1 MQQRLSGVNVEFSLA
16 WLLQPISV
24 ETFLNDIWAETHYH
38 IKRGCPGYFDGL
50 LPGPSTADEL
60 LELFRREPSAVRLV
74 KGRDKKGSDNYLLVD
89 GSLDVVG
96 IRNDFADGYTI
107 VLDGVE
113 QSVRA
118 VGTLARSMEVE
129 LNFPIQVNTYIT
141 PPGQTGL
148 APHYDDHDVLI
159 LQIQG
164 AKIWHLYVG
173 ADRPPREIQHE
184 KDKAVAVDGLPAP
197 TDLRLESGDVLYVPR
212 GRVHSAETTSEQ
224 SIHLTV
230 GIHAPTVLMLA
241 IGALY
246 SQSWRDDRL
255 NARLP
260 VRHLDDADLDATL
273 RSLVREAVGT
283 VDDSG
288 AMAGGLGLLADGLAR
303 RGRCPPVGP
312 ISNAAGID
320 GQTLVRKYQPL
331 YSSVKTEPSGVILQF
346 ASLSVGAGLDHKAA
360 MEFVSRSTEPF
371 RVGDLPELSERQQV
385 ELARSLIVSGFLVRL
400 PYDADDA
407 GQLEISRDRRGGEGG
422 EHG

>member
-1 MQQRLSGVNVEFSLA
+1 MRERSPGVNAEFSLA
-16 WLLQPISV
+16 WLFQPLSV
-24 ETFLNDIWAETHYH
+24 ETFLDEIWAETHHH
-38 IKRGCPGYFDGL
+38 IKRGCSGYFDDL
-50 LPGPSTADEL
+50 LPGPSTVDEL
-60 LELFRREPSAVRLV
+60 LELFRLEPSAVRLV
-74 KGRDKKGSDNYLLVD
+74 KGRDKKGSDNYRLLD
-89 GSLDVVG
+89 GSLDVDG
-96 IRNDFADGYTI
+96 ILDDFAEGYTI

-113 QSVRA
+113 KYVRA
-118 VGTLARSMEVE
+118 VGTVARSIEVE

-159 LQIQG
+159 LQVQG
-164 AKIWHLYVG
+164 SKIWHLYLG
-173 ADRPPREIQHE
+173 ADRPPRDIQRE
-184 KDKAVAVDGLPAP
+184 KDKAVDSDGLPAA
-197 TDLRLESGDVLYVPR
+197 TDVRLEAGDVLYVPR

-260 VRHLDDADLDATL
+260 ARHLDDADLDATL

-288 AMAGGLGLLADGLAR
+288 AMAGGLGLLADVLVR

-312 ISNAAGID
+312 IANATGID
-320 GQTLVRKYQPL
+320 RETLVRKYQPL
-331 YSSVKTEPSGVILQF
+331 YSSVKTEPSGVTLQF
-346 ASLSVGAGLDHKAA
+346 ASLSVGAGVDHKAA

-371 RVGDLPELSERQQV
+371 RVGDLPALSERQQV

-400 PYDADDA
+400 PYDADGA
-407 GQLEISRDRRGGEGG
+407 GQREISRDRRGGEGG

>member
-1 MQQRLSGVNVEFSLA
+1 VTQQHFSGVDVELSLA
-16 WLLQPISV
+16 WLLQPLSV
-24 ETFLNDIWAETHYH
+24 ENFLDEIWSQTHHH
-38 IKRGCPGYFDGL
+38 IRRGCPGYFDGL
-50 LPGPSTADEL
+50 LPGPSTVDEL
-60 LELFRREPSAVRLV
+60 LELFRREPSALRLV

-113 QSVRA
+113 KYVRA
-118 VGTLARSMEVE
+118 VGTLARSIEVE

-159 LQIQG
+159 LQVQG
-164 AKIWHLYVG
+164 SKIWHLYLG
-173 ADRPPREIQHE
+173 ADRPPREIQRE
-184 KDKAVAVDGLPAP
+184 KDKVVAIDGLPPP
-197 TDLRLESGDVLYVPR
+197 TDVRLEGGDVLYVPR

-230 GIHAPTVLMLA
+230 GIHVPTVLMLA

-288 AMAGGLGLLADGLAR
+288 AMAGGLGLLADGLVR
-303 RGRCPPVGP
+303 RGQCPPVGP
-312 ISNAAGID
+312 IANATGID
-320 GQTLVRKYQPL
+320 GETRVRKYQPL
-331 YSSVKTEPSGVILQF
+331 YSSVKIEPGGVVLQF
-346 ASLSVGAGLDHKAA
+346 ASLSIAAGLNHKAA

-371 RVGDLPELSERQQV
+371 RVGDMPELSERQQI

-400 PYDADDA
+400 P
-407 GQLEISRDRRGGEGG
+407 
-422 EHG
+422 